1 MSTVDERYFEKK
13 EFKNV
18 SVENNGEVVMV
29 TDIDIAKKYAEQN
42 REKGNYSVMFTEI
55 ADEDVADTNEVAED
69 EVPKNKEKEKGD

>member
-55 ADEDVADTNEVAED
+55 VDEDVADTYEEAED
-69 EVPKNKEKEKGD
+69 EVPKNKEEEKGD

>member
-29 TDIDIAKKYAEQN
+29 TEIDIAKKYAEQN